1 MAPQGHYLEPLALL
15 ERLHQP
21 PSHPHA
27 AQHRLQILG
36 TSLGQFV
43 TDISEIATSTILS
56 NVSFGL
62 RHGRRRGWPLRP
74 WAEQETHP
82 VVAQM
87 LQATL
92 ELHESCQRLSH
103 LTLDAHLS
111 EGLGEF
117 NRLYQ
122 EILLLQQ
129 DRPRPR
135 WRLPRQGLMRR
146 LDTPPP
152 QAPAVI
158 ASGRMILEAA
168 AQLAQIEDLPDP
180 VSRDLPATARHTLNP
195 LRSLLPNDPGR
206 ARWTALYLLDLALMA
221 PVGRYHCTA
230 PVVQRTSDLLPGARL
245 LEAVRAANELDIM
258 VSADGSNGTEL
269 VEMVC
274 DRLNWPKPGWM
285 AFRARELAP
294 RHDPQAA
301 QNLVRWQEQAMALRQ
316 RQPSLFALPDACAL
330 AAHATLEHL
339 GVYDTDPQ
347 ILEPGS
353 PPLQVLCANLWI
365 EGESRDPNTLVGP
378 LRQAPDLQQ
387 RIRDTFQLLFALD
400 LDDVKQL

>member
-1 MAPQGHYLEPLALL
+1 ML
-15 ERLHQP
+15 ERLNLP

-27 AQHRLQILG
+27 AQHYMQIIG

-43 TDISEIATSTILS
+43 TDLSEIAASTIIS

-62 RHGRRRGWPLRP
+62 RHGRRPGWPLRP
-74 WAEQETHP
+74 WAEQETNP

-92 ELHESCQRLSH
+92 ELHESCQRLLH

-152 QAPAVI
+152 QAPTVI

-168 AQLAQIEDLPDP
+168 AQLAQVGDLPNP
-180 VSRDLPATARHTLNP
+180 VSRHLPATARHTLSP
-195 LRSLLPNDPGR
+195 LRSLLPVDPES

-245 LEAVRAANELDIM
+245 LEAVRAANELDIA
-258 VSADGSNGTEL
+258 VSADGSNGSEL

-274 DRLNWPKPGWM
+274 DRLDWPKPGWM

-294 RHDPQAA
+294 RHDPHAA
-301 QNLVRWQEQAMALRQ
+301 QDLVRWQEQAMDLRQ
-316 RQPSLFALPDACAL
+316 RQPSLFALPNSGAL
-330 AAHATLEHL
+330 AAHTIFEHL
-339 GVYDTDPQ
+339 SVHDADSGV
-347 ILEPGS
+347 LEPGS

-387 RIRDTFQLLFALD
+387 RIRSTFQLLFGRD
-400 LDDVKQL
+400 LEYVKQL